1 MMMMNRRVLVCLLA
15 IWAALMPLVLAGCA
29 GSMSATATARVAAT
43 IVSNRPTQPPQVAPN
58 LNIQGLPQRQP
69 DRNIGANTDGWVLDR
84 IELSRIGTFTAL
96 AISFVPPKNES
107 SIPQT
112 DAWYEESS
120 GTYILEMQGV
130 RGSNLVLRPN
140 DVQPLSLPP
149 LTGYYA
155 IRVMDDGILA
165 LAITSE
171 GAQRANWSLSAGT
184 TPGVIRFSVD
194 FK

>member
-1 MMMMNRRVLVCLLA
+1 MMMMNRRVLACLLA

>member
-1 MMMMNRRVLVCLLA
+1 MMMNRRVLACLLA

-69 DRNIGANTDGWVLDR
+69 DRNIGANTDGWVLNR
-84 IELSRIGTFTAL
+84 IEPSRTGTFTTL

-149 LTGYYA
+149 LTGYYT

>member
-1 MMMMNRRVLVCLLA
+1 MMMNRRVLACLLA

-84 IELSRIGTFTAL
+84 IEPSRTGTFTAL

>member
-1 MMMMNRRVLVCLLA
+1 MMMNRRVLACLLV

-29 GSMSATATARVAAT
+29 GSVSATATARVAAT

-84 IELSRIGTFTAL
+84 IELSRTGTFTAL
-96 AISFVPPKNES
+96 AISFIPPKNEL

-112 DAWYEESS
+112 DGWYEESS

-149 LTGYYA
+149 LTGYYS

-165 LAITSE
+165 VAITSE